1 MFSGSDLARLH
12 DALVI
17 LDREGLVEAAAGVR
31 AVLVE
36 YNVPDDY
43 VRFVLDEPDEADIEC
58 AAAYIASQVDDPE
71 HGILR
76 YTVEW
81 VPATTPGPVK

>member
-1 MFSGSDLARLH
+1 MFGGSDLAHLH

-31 AVLVE
+31 TVFAG
-36 YNVPDDY
+36 YSVPDDY
-43 VRFVLDEPDEADIEC
+43 VRFVLDEPDKADIEC

-81 VPATTPGPVK
+81 IPTTTPRPVK